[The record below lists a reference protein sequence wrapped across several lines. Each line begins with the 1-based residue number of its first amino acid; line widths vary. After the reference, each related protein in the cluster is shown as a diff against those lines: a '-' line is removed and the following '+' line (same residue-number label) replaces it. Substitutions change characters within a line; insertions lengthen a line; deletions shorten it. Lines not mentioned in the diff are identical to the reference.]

1 MNNTLTA
8 PILPNEIEWRVQ
20 SQTSTGKL
28 IVVPYINNRCVMHR
42 FDAAFGPEN
51 WTSEFREIA
60 NGFICRLTITIVI
73 PTQKISVENGTDYIE
88 HNSRTIYRED
98 GASKT
103 NIEPEKGGISDA
115 MKRAAVQFGLGRC
128 LYDYPRVFIECE
140 GKFIPDWAYDK
151 LDKLVTWIN
160 DGKCNRDMIIIS
172 QK

>member
-1 MNNTLTA
+1 MNATLTA

-42 FDAAFGPEN
+42 FDAAFGAEN

-60 NGFICRLTITIVI
+60 NGFLCRLTVTINDREV
-73 PTQKISVENGTDYIE
+73 
-88 HNSRTIYRED
+88 YRED

-151 LDKLVTWIN
+151 LNKLVEWIN
-160 DGKCNRDMIIIS
+160 DGKCNRDTIIL
-172 QK
+172 KP

>member
-1 MNNTLTA
+1 MT
-8 PILPNEIEWRVQ
+8 
-20 SQTSTGKL
+20 
-28 IVVPYINNRCVMHR
+28 R
-42 FDAAFGPEN
+42 FDAAFGADN

-60 NGFICRLTITIVI
+60 NGFLCRLTVSINDRQV
-73 PTQKISVENGTDYIE
+73 
-88 HNSRTIYRED
+88 YRED

-151 LDKLVTWIN
+151 LDKLVIWIN
-160 DGKCNRDMIIIS
+160 EGKCNRDTIIL
-172 QK
+172 KP

>member
-42 FDAAFGPEN
+42 FDAAFGAEN
-51 WTSEFREIA
+51 WTSEFREIS
-60 NGFICRLTITIVI
+60 NGFLCRLTVTVN
-73 PTQKISVENGTDYIE
+73 KREV
-88 HNSRTIYRED
+88 YRED

-128 LYDYPRVFIECE
+128 LYDYPRVFIECD

-151 LDKLVTWIN
+151 LDKLVEWIN
-160 DGKCNRDMIIIS
+160 DGKCNRDTIIL
-172 QK
+172 KP

>member
-1 MNNTLTA
+1 MNNILTA

-42 FDAAFGPEN
+42 FDAAFGAEN
-51 WTSEFREIA
+51 WTSEFREIS
-60 NGFICRLTITIVI
+60 NGFLCRLTVTINDRI
-73 PTQKISVENGTDYIE
+73 
-88 HNSRTIYRED
+88 IYRED

-128 LYDYPRVFIECE
+128 LYDYPRVMIECD
-140 GKFIPDWAYDK
+140 GKFIPDWAYEK

>member
-1 MNNTLTA
+1 
-8 PILPNEIEWRVQ
+8 
-20 SQTSTGKL
+20 
-28 IVVPYINNRCVMHR
+28 MHR

-60 NGFICRLTITIVI
+60 NGFLCRLTVTI
-73 PTQKISVENGTDYIE
+73 ND
-88 HNSRTIYRED
+88 RTIYRED

-128 LYDYPRVFIECE
+128 LYDYPRVFIETD
-140 GKFIPDWAYDK
+140 GKFIPDWAYEK

-160 DGKCNRDMIIIS
+160 DGKCTRDMIIIS

>member
-1 MNNTLTA
+1 MNNILTA
-8 PILPNEIEWRVQ
+8 PILPNEIEWRIQ

-42 FDAAFGPEN
+42 FDASFGAEN
-51 WTSEFREIA
+51 WTSEFREIS
-60 NGFICRLTITIVI
+60 NGFLCRLTVTI
-73 PTQKISVENGTDYIE
+73 ND
-88 HNSRTIYRED
+88 RTIYRED

-128 LYDYPRVFIECE
+128 LYDYPRVMIECE
-140 GKFIPDWAYDK
+140 GKFIPDWAYEK

>member
-1 MNNTLTA
+1 MT
-8 PILPNEIEWRVQ
+8 
-20 SQTSTGKL
+20 
-28 IVVPYINNRCVMHR
+28 R
-42 FDAAFGPEN
+42 FDAAFGAEN
-51 WTSEFREIA
+51 WTSEFREIS
-60 NGFICRLTITIVI
+60 NGFLCRLTVTINDREV
-73 PTQKISVENGTDYIE
+73 
-88 HNSRTIYRED
+88 YRED

-140 GKFIPDWAYDK
+140 GKFIPDWAYGK

-160 DGKCNRDMIIIS
+160 DGKCNRDMIVIS

>member
-1 MNNTLTA
+1 MNNILTA

-42 FDAAFGPEN
+42 FDAAFGAEN
-51 WTSEFREIA
+51 WTSEFREIS
-60 NGFICRLTITIVI
+60 NGFICRLTVIIKDTNRIV
-73 PTQKISVENGTDYIE
+73 
-88 HNSRTIYRED
+88 HRED

-160 DGKCNRDMIIIS
+160 DGKCNRDTIIL
-172 QK
+172 KP

>member
-1 MNNTLTA
+1 VNATLTA

-60 NGFICRLTITIVI
+60 NGFLCRLTVTINKREV
-73 PTQKISVENGTDYIE
+73 
-88 HNSRTIYRED
+88 YRED

-128 LYDYPRVFIECE
+128 LYDYPRVMIECE
-140 GKFIPDWAYDK
+140 GKFIPDWAYAK
-151 LDKLVTWIN
+151 LDKLVEWIN
-160 DGKCNRDMIIIS
+160 DGKCNRDMIVLS

>member
-1 MNNTLTA
+1 MNDILTA
-8 PILPNEIEWRVQ
+8 PIQSNEIEWRVQ

-51 WTSEFREIA
+51 WTSEFREIS
-60 NGFICRLTITIVI
+60 NGFLCRLTVTI
-73 PTQKISVENGTDYIE
+73 ND
-88 HNSRTIYRED
+88 RTIYRED

-160 DGKCNRDMIIIS
+160 DGKCNRDTIIL
-172 QK
+172 KP

>member
-42 FDAAFGPEN
+42 FDAAFGAEN
-51 WTSEFREIA
+51 WTSEFREIS
-60 NGFICRLTITIVI
+60 NGFICRLTVIIKDSNRIV
-73 PTQKISVENGTDYIE
+73 
-88 HNSRTIYRED
+88 HRED

-140 GKFIPDWAYDK
+140 GKFIPDWAYEK

-160 DGKCNRDMIIIS
+160 DGKCNRDTIIL
-172 QK
+172 KP

>member
-60 NGFICRLTITIVI
+60 NGFICRLTVTI
-73 PTQKISVENGTDYIE
+73 ND
-88 HNSRTIYRED
+88 RTIYRED

-115 MKRAAVQFGLGRC
+115 MKRTAVQFGLGRC
-128 LYDYPRVFIECE
+128 LYDYPRVFIETD

-160 DGKCNRDMIIIS
+160 DGKCNRDTIIL
-172 QK
+172 KP

>member
-1 MNNTLTA
+1 MNNILTA
-8 PILPNEIEWRVQ
+8 PILPNEVEWRIQ

-28 IVVPYINNRCVMHR
+28 IVVPYINNRCVMTR
-42 FDAAFGPEN
+42 FDAAFGAEN
-51 WTSEFREIA
+51 WTSEFREIS
-60 NGFICRLTITIVI
+60 NGFLCRLTVTINKREV
-73 PTQKISVENGTDYIE
+73 
-88 HNSRTIYRED
+88 YRED

-128 LYDYPRVFIECE
+128 LYDYPRVMIECE
-140 GKFIPDWAYDK
+140 GKFIPDWAYEK

-160 DGKCNRDMIIIS
+160 DGKCNRDMIILS

>member
-8 PILPNEIEWRVQ
+8 PILPNEVEWRIQ

-28 IVVPYINNRCVMHR
+28 IVVPYINNRCVMTR

-60 NGFICRLTITIVI
+60 NGFICRLTVTINDREV
-73 PTQKISVENGTDYIE
+73 
-88 HNSRTIYRED
+88 YRED

-160 DGKCNRDMIIIS
+160 DGKCNRDTIIL
-172 QK
+172 KP

>member
-8 PILPNEIEWRVQ
+8 PILPNEVEWRIQ

-28 IVVPYINNRCVMHR
+28 IVVPYINNRCVMTR
-42 FDAAFGPEN
+42 FDAAFGADN

-60 NGFICRLTITIVI
+60 NGFLCRLTVSINDRQV
-73 PTQKISVENGTDYIE
+73 
-88 HNSRTIYRED
+88 YRED

-151 LDKLVTWIN
+151 LDKLVIWIN
-160 DGKCNRDMIIIS
+160 EGKCNRDTIIL
-172 QK
+172 KP

>member
-8 PILPNEIEWRVQ
+8 PILPNEVEWRIQ

-28 IVVPYINNRCVMHR
+28 IVVPYINNRCVMTR

-60 NGFICRLTITIVI
+60 NGFLCRLTVTI
-73 PTQKISVENGTDYIE
+73 ND
-88 HNSRTIYRED
+88 RTIYRED

-160 DGKCNRDMIIIS
+160 DGKCNRDTIIL
-172 QK
+172 KP

>member
-1 MNNTLTA
+1 MNNILTA

-51 WTSEFREIA
+51 WTSEFREIS
-60 NGFICRLTITIVI
+60 NGFLCRLTVIIKDINRIV
-73 PTQKISVENGTDYIE
+73 
-88 HNSRTIYRED
+88 HRED

-128 LYDYPRVFIECE
+128 LYDYPRVMIECE
-140 GKFIPDWAYDK
+140 GKFIPDWAYEK

-160 DGKCNRDMIIIS
+160 DGKCNRDMVIIS

>member
-51 WTSEFREIA
+51 WTSEFREIS
-60 NGFICRLTITIVI
+60 NGFICRLTVLWN
-73 PTQKISVENGTDYIE
+73 ED
-88 HNSRTIYRED
+88 RTIYRED

-151 LDKLVTWIN
+151 LDKLVEWIN
-160 DGKCNRDMIIIS
+160 DGKCNRDTIIL
-172 QK
+172 KP

>member
-1 MNNTLTA
+1 MNATLTA

-42 FDAAFGPEN
+42 FDAAFGAEN
-51 WTSEFREIA
+51 WTSEFKEIS
-60 NGFICRLTITIVI
+60 NGFLCRLTVTINKREV
-73 PTQKISVENGTDYIE
+73 
-88 HNSRTIYRED
+88 YRED

-128 LYDYPRVFIECE
+128 LYDYPRVFIECD
-140 GKFIPDWAYDK
+140 GKFIPDWAYEK
-151 LDKLVTWIN
+151 LDKLVIWIN
-160 DGKCNRDMIIIS
+160 DGKCNRDTIIL
-172 QK
+172 KP

>member
-1 MNNTLTA
+1 MNATLTA

-42 FDAAFGPEN
+42 FDAAFGAEN

-60 NGFICRLTITIVI
+60 NGFLCRLTVTI
-73 PTQKISVENGTDYIE
+73 ND
-88 HNSRTIYRED
+88 RTIYRED

-140 GKFIPDWAYDK
+140 GKFIPDWAYAK
-151 LDKLVTWIN
+151 LDKLVEWIN
-160 DGKCNRDMIIIS
+160 DGKCNRDTIIL
-172 QK
+172 KP

>member
-8 PILPNEIEWRVQ
+8 PILPNEVEWRVQ

-28 IVVPYINNRCVMHR
+28 IVVPYINNRCVMTR
-42 FDAAFGPEN
+42 FDAAFGAEN
-51 WTSEFREIA
+51 WTSEFREIS
-60 NGFICRLTITIVI
+60 NGFLCRLTVTINDREV
-73 PTQKISVENGTDYIE
+73 
-88 HNSRTIYRED
+88 YRED

-128 LYDYPRVFIECE
+128 LYDYPRVMIECE

-160 DGKCNRDMIIIS
+160 DGKCNRDTIIL
-172 QK
+172 KP